1 MIELRNR
8 QYMTIIDCVAGE
20 ALQVGNVINLEWHAG
35 RDLITAMKAT
45 AAGDINAVL
54 GPLFAWWIN
63 DRSTATAYRGGT
75 DGLTF
80 TVNPASD
87 DDSVHYIPSGKRMLA
102 LGGKGVAE
110 LRFFADSLDSE
121 FASTFPSIGATL
133 KFSSDESF
141 LCSTSNGQAVEKE
154 IGYVLESDGVSVAV
168 IIG

>member
-8 QYMTIIDCVAGE
+8 QYMTIIDCVSGE
-20 ALQVGNVINLEWHAG
+20 AIQVGNVINLEWHAG

-45 AAGDINAVL
+45 AAGDVNAVI

-110 LRFFADSLDSE
+110 IRFFADSLDSE
-121 FASTFPSIGATL
+121 YASTFPAVGTTL
-133 KFSSDESF
+133 QFSDNESF
-141 LCSTSNGQAVEKE
+141 LCSSANGSKVDVDV
-154 IGYVLESDGVSVAV
+154 GYVLESDGVSISV